1 MTRRTA
7 GTMLASH
14 RLPGS
19 IIGLAILL
27 GLLAAGALQGG
38 IAMIIDPLTPLGMTV
53 EYLQKAPVDTYFWP
67 GMFLM
72 GIAAAS
78 ALVAAG
84 LLSGWQWRWA
94 AGLERAA
101 RHRWPWIGAIAIG
114 AVLLAFEVIEL
125 FIVPFHPVMHP
136 LLIAWSAA
144 IIGLAGTRP
153 AGAYLSA
160 GSATE
165 ADAA

>member
-1 MTRRTA
+1 
-7 GTMLASH
+7 MLASH

-84 LLSGWQWRWA
+84 LLSGWQWR
-94 AGLERAA
+94 
-101 RHRWPWIGAIAIG
+101 
-114 AVLLAFEVIEL
+114 
-125 FIVPFHPVMHP
+125 
-136 LLIAWSAA
+136 
-144 IIGLAGTRP
+144 
-153 AGAYLSA
+153 
-160 GSATE
+160 
-165 ADAA
+165 

>member
-1 MTRRTA
+1 M
-7 GTMLASH
+7 
-14 RLPGS
+14 
-19 IIGLAILL
+19 
-27 GLLAAGALQGG
+27 
-38 IAMIIDPLTPLGMTV
+38 
-53 EYLQKAPVDTYFWP
+53 
-67 GMFLM
+67 
-72 GIAAAS
+72 
-78 ALVAAG
+78 
-84 LLSGWQWRWA
+84 
-94 AGLERAA
+94 ERAA